1 MILYVPRSVVPNSGW
16 GGKAGSGAGT
26 EDMRRKEGLTIT
38 PTTIC
43 VELADISDYAS
54 GGTAFTPQRD
64 DVGAS
69 APARVGLRP

>member
-38 PTTIC
+38 LTTIC

-54 GGTAFTPQRD
+54 GG
-64 DVGAS
+64 S
-69 APARVGLRP
+69 GLHPRA